1 MGAAGFLGPRN
12 FVKVHEGPLVSGRFF
27 FSWGEGASPK
37 YNQSRYEQIALI
49 ITYFPPMY
57 KKTASKPEGQVLI
70 KKLLSWM

>member
-12 FVKVHEGPLVSGRFF
+12 FVKVNLLWAEVF

-37 YNQSRYEQIALI
+37 YNQSSYEQIALI